1 MINKW
6 KNKLSIRQIRTIT
19 FILALVF
26 YMASSILSFKRDSF
40 ERTSKFLDL
49 LAVLSLLF
57 TFSYKI
63 DEENFKLHSLIENKI
78 ESPPEKLYLFI
89 AIFFTGV
96 TLTGAFFSFRQI
108 YQIGYNSNY
117 NLIFQRILTLLLSLT
132 YSFWERRRK
141 LKTASSL

>member
-1 MINKW
+1 M
-6 KNKLSIRQIRTIT
+6 
-19 FILALVF
+19 ALVF

-63 DEENFKLHSLIENKI
+63 DEENFKLHSLNENKI
-78 ESPPEKLYLFI
+78 ESPPEKLYLSI

-96 TLTGAFFSFRQI
+96 TLTGAFF
-108 YQIGYNSNY
+108 
-117 NLIFQRILTLLLSLT
+117 
-132 YSFWERRRK
+132 
-141 LKTASSL
+141 